1 MYDYIKS
8 KDILMYVVILIR
20 MKKFQISSG
29 VIFLSILYNIIEMDN
44 HVVDAAYNDKFELN
58 ILFFEYS
65 QTTGML

>member
-29 VIFLSILYNIIEMDN
+29 VIFISILYNIIEMDN
-44 HVVDAAYNDKFELN
+44 YVVDVAYNDKFELN
-58 ILFFEYS
+58 ILFF
-65 QTTGML
+65 